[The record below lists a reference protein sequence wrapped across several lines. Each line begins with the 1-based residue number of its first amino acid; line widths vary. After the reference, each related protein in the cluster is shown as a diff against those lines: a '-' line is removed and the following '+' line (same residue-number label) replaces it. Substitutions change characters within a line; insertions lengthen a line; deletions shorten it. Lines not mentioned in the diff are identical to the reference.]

1 MHKDY
6 LQENKQQKVVIFHI
20 VRRVNK
26 MFNQTGIKTEKYGN
40 ITQILKNV
48 ELQESVGIVVDDSVA
63 TADSL
68 GRKIVK
74 AGTPLTGDLDNRT
87 TAFTAAKAGSSV
99 EKSDAVGV
107 LLHDVDVTT
116 GDANGTLLI
125 FGFVNT
131 NRIDATTKVKITE
144 QVKEALPMIKF
155 IAC

>member
-1 MHKDY
+1 
-6 LQENKQQKVVIFHI
+6 
-20 VRRVNK
+20 
-26 MFNQTGIKTEKYGN
+26 MFNKTGIKTEKYGN
-40 ITQILKNV
+40 ATQILKNV
-48 ELQESVGIVVDDSVA
+48 ELQESVGIVVDDTGV
-63 TADSL
+63 TADSR
-68 GRKIVK
+68 GRKIIK

-87 TAFTAAKAGSSV
+87 TAFTAAKAGSTT

-131 NRIDATTKVKITE
+131 NRLDTATKAKITSY
-144 QVKEALPMIKF
+144 VKEALPLIKF

>member
-1 MHKDY
+1 
-6 LQENKQQKVVIFHI
+6 
-20 VRRVNK
+20 
-26 MFNQTGIKTEKYGN
+26 MFNKTGIKTEKYGN

-48 ELQESVGIVVDDSVA
+48 ELQESVGIVVDGSVA

-74 AGTPLTGDLDNRT
+74 AGTPLTGDLDDRT
-87 TAFTAAKAGSSV
+87 TAFTAASAGDGSNPSN
-99 EKSDAVGV
+99 AVGV

-131 NRIDATTKVKITE
+131 NRIDTTTKAKITA
-144 QVKEALPMIKF
+144 QVKKALPMIKF